1 MPDLSSLNRLG
12 LRLALP
18 RLRRMPARPG
28 APLFVIGSGRS
39 GNTLVRRV
47 LMASG
52 QIYIPPETYVLGDI
66 IEGWPRTALLP
77 WRERVW
83 LFCAQFEKHR
93 HFVTFGL
100 PDLNDFAA
108 QAIEMEDRRLRPLI
122 SALFA
127 YLARAAGSDAPRWGD
142 KTPWNAFH
150 LPAIAQTFPRA
161 QFLWLIRD
169 GRDVALSYAKA
180 GLLPDFAAGARR
192 WAKTNRACG
201 QFARWSPNL
210 RQLRYEALV
219 QDPEREMRAVF
230 DWAGL
235 DFAPEMLNAD
245 VGAMGDVEHHAHHA
259 AVAAPISPRSVG
271 RWRSDL
277 SPADL
282 ETAPAE
288 FRRMLARLGY
298 D

>member
-1 MPDLSSLNRLG
+1 MPDLTHLNRVA

-18 RLRRMPARPG
+18 RLRLMPAAPD

-47 LMASG
+47 LLRSE

-66 IEGWPRTALLP
+66 IEGWPQSALLP

-83 LFCAQFEKHR
+83 LFCAHFEKHR
-93 HFVTFGL
+93 HFETFGL
-100 PDLNDFAA
+100 PNLDAFARE
-108 QAIEMEDRRLRPLI
+108 AIALRDRRLAALI
-122 SALFA
+122 AALFA
-127 YLARAAGSDAPRWGD
+127 FLARQAGSEAPRWGD

-150 LPAIAQTFPRA
+150 LPALAQTFPRA

-180 GLLPDFAAGARR
+180 GLLADFAAGAGR
-192 WAKTNRACG
+192 WVETNRACAR
-201 QFARWSPNL
+201 FARWSPNV

-219 QDPEREMRAVF
+219 RDPEREMAAVF
-230 DWAGL
+230 GWAGL
-235 DFAPEMLNAD
+235 RFDPAMLEASSER
-245 VGAMGDVEHHAHHA
+245 MGDVEHHAHHA
-259 AVAAPISPRSVG
+259 AVRAPISPRSIG
-271 RWRSDL
+271 RWRKGVTPEEL
-277 SPADL
+277 AA
-282 ETAPAE
+282 APAGFAE
-288 FRRMLARLGY
+288 TLRRFGY